1 MFLFLMSALAL
12 AEILITSPSLSQN
25 DAKALS
31 EECLATLTGE
41 EHLMIRISRFF
52 VKGEGYR
59 YKVVISG
66 FSELNDAENI
76 QERLI
81 AVNEYFELQSE
92 AQVYKVKKEPTNETV
107 GAHPASESVQEK
119 NAPAEMSDSQGD
131 EKKRFRDRLIPEATD
146 VLSHAQ
152 EAHEKVSSSWVDS
165 DREHFAF
172 SRKLPQEGMV
182 VKHEFY
188 RLKEAMRLEITVEK
202 GAGTNST
209 TVLPDEGEGWVQ
221 SNEKR
226 VSRNAIRTKEL
237 LERFSSQNILSVPFY
252 FSEDVKTSS
261 QWRDFTTVIDGGDIW
276 LLVSKEESGLVE
288 ASFHKNTWLLNHIK
302 VVEGQSSIEYEFQD
316 YRGSQNS
323 GKIPHL
329 VQIYNDEILTEEIQ
343 ISVLNLDPDLPLEL
357 FSKPSK

>member
-1 MFLFLMSALAL
+1 MFLFLLLSLAM
-12 AEILITSPSLSQN
+12 AEILIISPSLSQN
-25 DAKALS
+25 EAKSLS
-31 EECLATLTGE
+31 EECLVTLVGE
-41 EHLMIRISRFF
+41 DHLMVRISRFF

-66 FSELNDAENI
+66 FSEIEVAEDI

-81 AVNEYFELQSE
+81 SVNENFELQSE
-92 AQVYKVKKEPTNETV
+92 TQVYKVQKEPVRKEV
-107 GAHPASESVQEK
+107 GTRPSSTDIQKDDLAIEESSMQE
-119 NAPAEMSDSQGD
+119 D

-152 EAHEKVSSSWVDS
+152 EAHEKVASSWNQS
-165 DREHFAF
+165 EREHFVF

-221 SNEKR
+221 SEEKQ

-261 QWRDFTTVIDGGDIW
+261 QWRNFTTVVDGGDIW
-276 LLVSKEESGLVE
+276 LLISQDESGLVE

-302 VVEGQSSIEYEFQD
+302 VVEGQGSIEYEFQD
-316 YRGSQNS
+316 YRDNQNF

-343 ISVLNLDPDLPLEL
+343 ISLLNLDPDLPSEL